1 MEPSPDDCNDDNGDD
16 NGNNDDDCDD
26 NGNDDDDCDDNGDD
40 NGDDDCDDNGNDM
53 KWTIT
58 LSILAFHT
66 TYDARGD
73 VDDKC
78 SFALLYAIS
87 QSAPI
92 VIVSWLLLLPL

>member
-1 MEPSPDDCNDDNGDD
+1 MEPSPDDCNDD
-16 NGNNDDDCDD
+16 DDCDD
-26 NGNDDDDCDDNGDD
+26 NGNDV
-40 NGDDDCDDNGNDM
+40 
-53 KWTIT
+53 TIT
-58 LSILAFHT
+58 LSILAFCT

-92 VIVSWLLLLPL
+92 VIVSWLLL

>member
-16 NGNNDDDCDD
+16 NGNNY
-26 NGNDDDDCDDNGDD
+26 
-40 NGDDDCDDNGNDM
+40 DDCDDNGNDM

-58 LSILAFHT
+58 LSI
-66 TYDARGD
+66 YDARGD

-92 VIVSWLLLLPL
+92 VIVSWLLL

>member
-1 MEPSPDDCNDDNGDD
+1 MEPSPDDCNDDN
-16 NGNNDDDCDD
+16 
-26 NGNDDDDCDDNGDD
+26 DDDDCDD
-40 NGDDDCDDNGNDM
+40 NGDDDCDDNGNDV

-58 LSILAFHT
+58 LSILAFYT

-87 QSAPI
+87 QYAPI
-92 VIVSWLLLLPL
+92 VIVSWLLLRPL